1 MHNNRDGGGKFGK
14 VTFFL
19 ILGIL
24 IVLIV
29 EAVVLRFQV
38 VSVKKKPAIADCF
51 GKYIKGRN
59 RKWRD

>member
-1 MHNNRDGGGKFGK
+1 MHNNRVGGGKFGK

-38 VSVKKKPAIADCF
+38 VSVKKACSRRLLRQIH
-51 GKYIKGRN
+51 
-59 RKWRD
+59 